1 MKKTA
6 IVLVLILFAVPALM
20 RAQDHA
26 QESVTTNSNTAN
38 PPEHFYKLNF
48 TVEEINEAG
57 KISNARTF
65 VTHLKTAP
73 GFTQS
78 IRTGDRIP
86 IQTGAS
92 TAGNA
97 QNVQFQYVDLGVD
110 IDIAQLK
117 ESGNQLSFRLTANVS
132 SFAKSELIGGV
143 NEPVIRQKKWDSA
156 VLVPVGKPTV
166 VFSADDL
173 EDKGKMQVEVTATR
187 IE

>member
-6 IVLVLILFAVPALM
+6 IVLVLTVLFAVPVLI
-20 RAQDHA
+20 RAEDHA
-26 QESVTTNSNTAN
+26 QQSATTNSNTN

-57 KISNARTF
+57 KVSNARTF
-65 VTHLKTAP
+65 VAHLKTAP

-78 IRTGDRIP
+78 IRTGDRVP
-86 IQTGAS
+86 VVTGGS
-92 TAGNA
+92 PGSNA
-97 QNVQFQYVDLGVD
+97 QNVQFQYVDLGVN

-117 ESGNQLSFRLTANVS
+117 DSGNQLSFRLTAEVS

-156 VLVPVGKPTV
+156 VLVPVGRPTV

-173 EDKGKMQVEVTATR
+173 EDKGKMQVEVTAMR
-187 IE
+187 ID